1 MQLTAV
7 AVIFSS
13 GLSMHVHCPK
23 FLREDV
29 LGFWVATVGLA
40 KASLVSMRGVS
51 CDRGCGDGT
60 VVVRVSRIRE
70 TEVAAYGAALGPPE
84 ARLAPSSYL
93 SGGAHVAGPIVGASA
108 RGRLG
113 RSILKSI
120 QHPVKAVPTGW
131 DAAKQILGAGQTKS

>member
-7 AVIFSS
+7 AVILSS

-51 CDRGCGDGT
+51 RDRGGWYGT
-60 VVVRVSRIRE
+60 VVFWVLGIGE
-70 TEVAAYGAALGPPE
+70 AEVAADGATLGPPE
-84 ARLAPSSYL
+84 AWLATSSYL
-93 SGGAHVAGPIVGASA
+93 SC
-108 RGRLG
+108 R
-113 RSILKSI
+113 
-120 QHPVKAVPTGW
+120 
-131 DAAKQILGAGQTKS
+131 

>member
-1 MQLTAV
+1 MMRLTAV
-7 AVIFSS
+7 AVILSS
-13 GLSMHVHCPK
+13 GFSMHVHCPK

-60 VVVRVSRIRE
+60 VVVRVSGICE
-70 TEVAAYGAALGPPE
+70 AEVTADGAALGPPE
-84 ARLAPSSYL
+84 AGLTTSSDL
-93 SGGAHVAGPIVGASA
+93 SGRAHIAGPIVGAGA

-113 RSILKSI
+113 GSILKTI

-131 DAAKQILGAGQTKS
+131 DAGKQI